1 MAIKLIKLKSIMQTN
16 FWLRIRQSVSEIWFL
31 NLECF
36 IFYGGF
42 GYKNVTIFITE
53 NEERSEHGIGVFVC
67 KFIKK

>member
-16 FWLRIRQSVSEIWFL
+16 FWVRIRQSVSEIWFL

-42 GYKNVTIFITE
+42 GYKNVKIFITE